1 MLETILLLGLFAKMI
16 LSLDIICVMY
26 PFFDPNLSHTDYF
39 VKLAS
44 SDFVFLFFVELW
56 SLHSLFF

>member
-1 MLETILLLGLFAKMI
+1 MLEIILLLGLFAKMI

-26 PFFDPNLSHTDYF
+26 PFFDPFLSHTDYF